1 MSLESV
7 HDTTSKHVISQ
18 REAYSRCELDLTN
31 HTTPELAGTAV
42 IVVAVKRFPIRKKK
56 KKRFGRLRLFQVVH
70 MDCPPSRH
78 KLCCRVINRKF
89 ISRYISGALF
99 PLKD

>member
-31 HTTPELAGTAV
+31 HTAPEPAGTAT

-56 KKRFGRLRLFQVVH
+56 
-70 MDCPPSRH
+70 
-78 KLCCRVINRKF
+78 
-89 ISRYISGALF
+89 
-99 PLKD
+99 